1 MGALCSLMEEC
12 PRLPFSQQRGLPLER
27 HITDCGGYRRD
38 PTHTHRLPRRA
49 VQHCA
54 RRGKEKARTSR
65 ANRTGWRA
73 METLGESNRLHR
85 ALMAE
90 RSTPPNRARNYA
102 TIRSQHWGSD
112 SNRDCTDLEA
122 GRLPLPYP
130 KAQSENEK
138 PRVAFT
144 GGAHESC
151 GRDSPA
157 ADQDSRRRI
166 SKCQSFIMQL
176 IALRG

>member
-12 PRLPFSQQRGLPLER
+12 PRLPFSQQRGLPPER

-54 RRGKEKARTSR
+54 RRGKEKARSRR

-73 METLGESNRLHR
+73 MEATMKPES
-85 ALMAE
+85 
-90 RSTPPNRARNYA
+90 
-102 TIRSQHWGSD
+102 
-112 SNRDCTDLEA
+112 
-122 GRLPLPYP
+122 
-130 KAQSENEK
+130 KK
-138 PRVAFT
+138 PRAAFT

-151 GRDSPA
+151 GRDSPTSA
-157 ADQDSRRRI
+157 GQNSTFRLSLQAPPQPILAEAIASPLHSRLPERADTSGCARPWHRRPYSSWRHSRR
-166 SKCQSFIMQL
+166 SG
-176 IALRG
+176 A